1 MTPADVTAQKLIEL
15 GLTPIEQHFRSRDE
29 QVYFSRAAID
39 RLSLLDDENYSAR
52 SVLGDGY
59 PDLNKLPAIYPRPF
73 CHGLGDAKDPTLED
87 MNSWMQA
94 SIIVNLLMGLQPLE
108 VPPKQEVLD
117 AIEQF
122 VIASLDTDAN
132 KLREMIDRAR
142 YDDNLL
148 IQVVSAVN
156 ARLESGES
164 LS

>member
-1 MTPADVTAQKLIEL
+1 MTPADITAQKLIEL
-15 GLTPIEQHFRSRDE
+15 GLTPIEQHFRFRDE

-39 RLSLLDDENYSAR
+39 RLSLMDDENYSAR
-52 SVLGDGY
+52 AVFGDGY
-59 PDLNKLPAIYPRPF
+59 PDLNNLPAIYPRPF
-73 CHGLGDAKDPTLED
+73 CHGLGDATDAKVGS

-94 SIIVNLLMGLQPLE
+94 SVIVNLLMGFQTLE
-108 VPPKQEVLD
+108 TPPKQEVLD

-132 KLREMIDRAR
+132 KLRETLDRAR

-156 ARLESGES
+156 ARLESGEIPS
-164 LS
+164 